1 MTRILGLLALIAT
14 AAVLGG
20 CAHPISLSPN
30 LGNLTASS
38 GGAKVDKAV
47 GLLIPA
53 SEIVREVT
61 SGGGGGD
68 SVRYQPYRDLEAGLY
83 LAVGEAFT
91 KVTRVSGPSDPK
103 ISAEGL
109 NYVLT
114 PMLTTISSSPS
125 MFTWPPTQFSV
136 EIKAFIDDAGGK
148 RVAQVDVRGE
158 GRAEFDEFKSDT
170 SLSARR
176 AAEDA
181 LKKFVL
187 ALKELRTKLR

>member
-1 MTRILGLLALIAT
+1 MPRIIRLLAFMAL
-14 AAVLGG
+14 AAIFGG
-20 CAHPISLSPN
+20 CAHPISLSPD
-30 LGNLTASS
+30 LGKIANST
-38 GGAKVDKAV
+38 GGTKIDKSV

-53 SEIVREVT
+53 SEITREVT

-68 SVRYQPYRDLEAGLY
+68 SVRYNPYRDLEAGLY
-83 LAVGEAFT
+83 AALGEAFT
-91 KVTRVSGPSDPK
+91 RVTRVAGPGDPRISG
-103 ISAEGL
+103 EGL

-125 MFTWPPTQFSV
+125 MLTWPPTQFSV
-136 EIKAFIDDAGGK
+136 EIKAFVDDAGGK

-158 GRAEFDEFKSDT
+158 GRAEFDEFKTDT

-181 LKKFVL
+181 LKKFVQALRDL
-187 ALKELRTKLR
+187 APKLR